1 MAATGMSQDEVLD
14 QIYPET
20 VGPILDRA
28 KIRETER
35 LLDLVGVYHTA
46 DAQKLHDDL
55 QKSIGLKRGPGGPIT
70 ADAYESQM
78 ETVAAWAEKSGNA
91 GSAAEIRR
99 KLGHYR
105 IAKADREN
113 GNSD

>member
-28 KIRETER
+28 KIRQTER

-55 QKSIGLKRGPGGPIT
+55 QRAIGAKRGPVGPVT
-70 ADAYESQM
+70 ADAYERQL
-78 ETVAAWAEKSGNA
+78 ETVAAWAEKTGNV

-105 IAKADREN
+105 IAKADKEN
-113 GNSD
+113 GNSN